1 MGWWNVQGTGDTI
14 GDGPLDSL
22 GSAVSSVVAQYQ
34 TALGR
39 RPTRAEWEALVLAV
53 LGAEEP
59 DARALDDGVPVRVR
73 IDVDGR
79 RPRACP

>member
-14 GDGPLDSL
+14 GDGPLGSL

-39 RPTRAEWEALVLAV
+39 RPTRAEGEALGLAV

-73 IDVDGR
+73 IDVDGA
-79 RPRACP
+79 PP